1 MNASGV
7 LNALK
12 KGLWIIAACAAL
24 RASLAAHAQSW
35 PARTVTIVSPF
46 AAGSG
51 VDILARHLA
60 NEFQEKLGQP
70 FVVENKIGANGNIG
84 AAAAAK
90 AAPDGNTLLIVTPGI
105 AVQNKYVYKTM
116 PFDFERDFSPIVL
129 VAKAPM
135 LVMVNP
141 KLPAKT
147 LPDLIA
153 FAKANPG
160 KINVSSTGTGSQ
172 GHVTL
177 ELMKQMA
184 GFDMTHVPYNNTA
197 SMNSDIIGGQIEA
210 SINYVTTGAGLV
222 KAGQIRALAITSK
235 TRAADFPDVP
245 TLEEAGFPGL
255 ESVGWYG
262 VYTPRGAPPEVA
274 AKIAPLVNAWIAG
287 ETGKQALRNLGMQ
300 AAGGDASG
308 LNAWIK
314 VEDNRWGAILK
325 AVVVPQ

>member
-1 MNASGV
+1 MTRIGQLGSRLTGV
-7 LNALK
+7 AAVVALCCP
-12 KGLWIIAACAAL
+12 GPVLSQA
-24 RASLAAHAQSW
+24 W
-35 PARTVTIVSPF
+35 PSRTVTIVSPF

-51 VDILARHLA
+51 VDILGRHLA
-60 NEFQEKLGQP
+60 NEFQDKLGHP
-70 FVVENKIGANGNIG
+70 FVVENKVGANGNVG

-105 AVQNKYVYKTM
+105 AVQNKYVYKSM

-135 LVMVNP
+135 MVMVNP
-141 KLPAKT
+141 KVAAKT

-153 FAKANPG
+153 YARANPG

-177 ELMKQMA
+177 DLMKRMA
-184 GFDMTHVPYNNTA
+184 GFDMAHVPYNNTA
-197 SMNSDIIGGQIEA
+197 SMNTDIVSGQVEA
-210 SINYVTTGAGLV
+210 TINYVTTMAGLV
-222 KAGQIRALAITSK
+222 KAGDVRALAITSK
-235 TRAADFPDVP
+235 QRAQDFPDVP

-262 VYTPRGAPPEVA
+262 LYSPRGAPPEVA
-274 AKIAPLVNAWIAG
+274 AKIAPLVNAWIASDR
-287 ETGKQALRNLGMQ
+287 GKQALRDLGMQ
-300 AAGGDASG
+300 ATGGGADA

-314 VEDNRWGAILK
+314 VEDARWGAILK

>member
-1 MNASGV
+1 MTETLYRSF
-7 LNALK
+7 AL
-12 KGLWIIAACAAL
+12 ACAA
-24 RASLAAHAQSW
+24 ASLAFAPAGAQSW
-35 PARTVTIVSPF
+35 PTRTVAIVSPF

-84 AAAAAK
+84 AAAVAK

-129 VAKAPM
+129 VSKAPM
-135 LVMVNP
+135 LIMVNP
-141 KLPAKT
+141 RVPART
-147 LPDLIA
+147 LPELVA

-274 AKIAPLVNAWIAG
+274 AKLAPLVNAWIASEKG
-287 ETGKQALRNLGMQ
+287 RKALGDLGMQ
-300 AAGGDASG
+300 ASGGGADE

-314 VEDNRWGAILK
+314 VENERWGPILK
-325 AVVVPQ
+325 AVVTPQ